1 MNSTTTS
8 TVQTYE
14 NEYINISFYG
24 DEIECKVLATYRFM
38 DNDYLLYGFEN
49 GEKLNVYAGIVKNT
63 NDITY
68 LAELKTEADTVG
80 RILSVFTSYRISR
93 MFKSSDIYFRKYVSD
108 FKRYCDF
115 E

>member
-1 MNSTTTS
+1 MNSTTTP

-24 DEIECKVLATYRFM
+24 DEIECKVLAIYRFM

-49 GEKLNVYAGIVKNT
+49 GEKIDIYAGIVKST

-68 LAELKTEADTVG
+68 LDELKTETELEIAKAITDKHYNKW
-80 RILSVFTSYRISR
+80 LKEEF
-93 MFKSSDIYFRKYVSD
+93 
-108 FKRYCDF
+108 
-115 E
+115 

>member
-1 MNSTTTS
+1 MNNITTP

-24 DEIECKVLATYRFM
+24 DEVECKVLATYRFM

-49 GEKLNVYAGIVKNT
+49 GEKLDVYAGIVKST

-68 LAELKTEADTVG
+68 LDELKTEAELEIAKTIINKYCN
-80 RILSVFTSYRISR
+80 RC
-93 MFKSSDIYFRKYVSD
+93 FK
-108 FKRYCDF
+108 
-115 E
+115 EEN

>member
-1 MNSTTTS
+1 MNSTTTP

-24 DEIECKVLATYRFM
+24 DEVECKVLATYRFM

-49 GEKLNVYAGIVKNT
+49 GEKLNVYAGIVKST

-68 LAELKTEADTVG
+68 LEELKTESELEIAKTV
-80 RILSVFTSYRISR
+80 TEKYYNEY
-93 MFKSSDIYFRKYVSD
+93 FK
-108 FKRYCDF
+108 
-115 E
+115 EEN